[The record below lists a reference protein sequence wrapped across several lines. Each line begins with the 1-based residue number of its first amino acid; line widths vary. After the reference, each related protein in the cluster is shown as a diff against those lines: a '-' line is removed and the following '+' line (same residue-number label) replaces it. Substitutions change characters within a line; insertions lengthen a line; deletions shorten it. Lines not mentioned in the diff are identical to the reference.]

1 MSRTFSPSISIE
13 EDIYPSR
20 KSTFVVENSDFNV
33 LKNLELG
40 PVNRMQLLLIHSNG
54 FSWKINEKAVN
65 NPESLTDQILD
76 EYTTKSS
83 VMIVFIGVETG
94 DTENTPSLIEKTVFE
109 IQQALHDIKET
120 NMILYPWVHLVKT
133 APAKPTDALSILE
146 TLHKQLK
153 EKSPGFH
160 ILRAPFG
167 YYKGFSLQCKGHAL
181 AERSKEIISGDRIS
195 KSAIE
200 VTAAITAEDE
210 VKSHFYILTQSGN
223 LIPYET
229 YNYEDLR
236 DLQIFVNY
244 ETAKD
249 RSVSSPP
256 RHVELMKQLELVDY
270 EKGSDAGNFRI
281 LPRGY
286 IVKHLI
292 ESHVLEMA
300 IKYGAMVVQTPLMYS
315 YEHPSLKKYLTRFP
329 ARQYIVKSGQKD
341 FFLRFSACFGQF
353 LTLSDAIISYRQLPL
368 KMYEL
373 SPSFR
378 REQRG
383 ELAGIRRLRAF
394 TMPDLH
400 TAAIDMSMAKREF
413 KSQFTLALQYMHDIE
428 VNFETAF
435 RMTTSFYEENKDWII
450 SLINKLEKPI
460 LIEIFDTRYAY
471 FILKFEFNI
480 VDAQEKAAALSTVQI
495 DVENSERF
503 DITFINDQGE
513 EVYPLLLH
521 CSLSGSTE
529 RVIYG
534 ILEEQLRQMQRG
546 IKPQIP
552 LWLSPTQVR
561 ILPVTGEFIPYSEKI
576 AEKLEQN
583 NIRVE
588 IDDRDLSLAKKI
600 RAAEKLWTPLI
611 FVIGEKEINQEKITV
626 RYRKEKTQEFLTLK
640 EIITY
645 IKKHTAE
652 KPTFLRAIPRL
663 VSLQPIFT
671 RKV

>member
-1 MSRTFSPSISIE
+1 
-13 EDIYPSR
+13 
-20 KSTFVVENSDFNV
+20 
-33 LKNLELG
+33 
-40 PVNRMQLLLIHSNG
+40 MQLLLIHSDG
-54 FSWKINEKAVN
+54 FSWKINEKAVS
-65 NPESLTDQILD
+65 NPEKLTDQVMGK
-76 EYTTKSS
+76 YTTKES
-83 VMIVFIGVETG
+83 VMIVFIGVEKN
-94 DTENTPSLIEKTVFE
+94 DTENTTSLIEKTVLE
-109 IQQALHDIKET
+109 VQQALFDVKER
-120 NMILYPWVHLVKT
+120 NVILYPWVHLVKN
-133 APAKPTDALSILE
+133 APAKPSDALSILQS
-146 TLHKQLK
+146 LHTQLK
-153 EKSPGFH
+153 EELPDYH

-181 AERSKEIISGDRIS
+181 AERSKEIVSGEEISE
-195 KSAIE
+195 SAIE
-200 VTAAITAEDE
+200 VTAAIKAEDE
-210 VKSHFYILTQSGN
+210 VRSQFYILTQSGD
-223 LIPYET
+223 LIPYKDFK
-229 YNYEDLR
+229 YEDFQN
-236 DLQIFVNY
+236 LQTFVNY

-256 RHVELMKQLELVDY
+256 KHVELMKQLELVDY
-270 EKGSDAGNFRI
+270 EEGSDAGNFRI

-286 IVKHLI
+286 IVKSLI
-292 ESHVLEMA
+292 ESHVQEMA

-341 FFLRFSACFGQF
+341 YFLRFSACFGQF
-353 LTLSDAIISYRQLPL
+353 LVLSDSIISYRQLPL
-368 KMYEL
+368 KMFEL
-373 SPSFR
+373 SQSFR

-413 KSQFTLALQYMHDIE
+413 ESQFLLAFQYMNDIE

-435 RMTTSFYEENKDWII
+435 RMTNNFYEENKDWII
-450 SLINKLEKPI
+450 SMINKLEKPI
-460 LIEIFDTRYAY
+460 LIELFDTRYAY

-480 VDAQEKAAALSTVQI
+480 VDDQKKAAALSTVQI

-503 DITFINDQGE
+503 NIKFINEQGE
-513 EVYPLLLH
+513 KEYPLLLH

-534 ILEEQLRQMQRG
+534 ILEEQISQMQKDR
-546 IKPQIP
+546 KPQIP

-561 ILPVTGEFIPYSEKI
+561 ILPVTGECFPYCEKI
-576 AEKLEQN
+576 AEELEQN
-583 NIRVE
+583 DIRVE

-626 RYRKEKTQEFLTLK
+626 RYRKKKKQEFQKLE
-640 EIITY
+640 EIIKY

-671 RKV
+671 REV

>member
-1 MSRTFSPSISIE
+1 
-13 EDIYPSR
+13 
-20 KSTFVVENSDFNV
+20 
-33 LKNLELG
+33 
-40 PVNRMQLLLIHSNG
+40 MQLLLIHSDG
-54 FSWKINEKAVN
+54 FSWKINEKAVS
-65 NPESLTDQILD
+65 NPEPISDQILG
-76 EYTTKSS
+76 EYTTKES
-83 VMIVFIGVETG
+83 VMIVFIGVEIS
-94 DTENTPSLIEKTVFE
+94 DIENTSFLIEKTVLE
-109 IQQALHDIKET
+109 LQRALHDVKET
-120 NMILYPWVHLVKT
+120 NIILYPWVHLVKM
-133 APAKPTDALSILE
+133 APAKPTDALNILQA
-146 TLHKQLK
+146 LHSQLK
-153 EKSPGFH
+153 DDSPNFY

-167 YYKGFSLQCKGHAL
+167 YYKGFSLKCKGHAL

-195 KSAIE
+195 ESIE

-210 VKSHFYILTQSGN
+210 VKSQFYILTQTGD
-223 LIPYET
+223 LIPFEN
-229 YNYEDLR
+229 YNYGDLK

-256 RHVELMKQLELVDY
+256 KHVELMKQLELVDY
-270 EKGSDAGNFRI
+270 EEGSDAGNFRI

-286 IVKHLI
+286 IVKRLI

-315 YEHPSLKKYLTRFP
+315 YEHPSLKKYLARFP

-341 FFLRFSACFGQF
+341 YFLRFSACFGQF
-353 LTLSDAIISYRQLPL
+353 LALSDSIISYRQLPL
-368 KMYEL
+368 KIFEL
-373 SPSFR
+373 SASFR

-400 TAAIDMSMAKREF
+400 TVAIDMPMAKREF
-413 KSQFTLALQYMHDIE
+413 ESQFLLALQYMNDIE

-435 RMTTSFYEENKDWII
+435 RMTTSFYEENKDWIV
-450 SLINKLEKPI
+450 SMINKIEKPI
-460 LIEIFDTRYAY
+460 LIELFDSRYAY

-480 VDAQEKAAALSTVQI
+480 VDSQKKAAALSTVQI

-503 DITFINDQGE
+503 DIKFTNDKGE
-513 EVYPLLLH
+513 VVYPLLLH

-534 ILEEQLRQMQRG
+534 ILEEQLRQMKKG
-546 IKPQIP
+546 LKPQIP

-561 ILPVTGEFIPYSEKI
+561 ILPVTGEFVPYSEEI
-576 AEKLEQN
+576 ADKLEQI

-611 FVIGEKEINQEKITV
+611 FVIGEKEINQEKITI
-626 RYRKEKTQEFLTLK
+626 RYRKEKIQQFQTL
-640 EIITY
+640 EEVITY
-645 IKKHTAE
+645 IKKHTAK

-663 VSLQPIFT
+663 VSMQPIFT
-671 RKV
+671 REV